1 MQVQR
6 PLRRIVGSSQSDG
19 RERRRARTGMP
30 EPDATA
36 ALLASTA
43 MDRVDDLQLA
53 FDTSALAA
61 ELALAH
67 FESGVSTTM
76 KADGTPVT
84 EADRAVERL
93 LRETLS
99 EARPED
105 AFLGEELGRLGE
117 SDRVWILDPI
127 DGTSFFSRG
136 DPNWRVQIALEVQGT
151 TEVAVVTAPAL
162 RRCWWATR
170 GGGSFESS
178 WPREE
183 TKTRRLKVS
192 TTSML
197 ADAVLGAVDDE
208 SRARLP
214 PSAARAPATPAPPI
228 KLVHGEIDAF
238 LAECCH
244 IWDHAP
250 WVLLVEEAGGRFTDR
265 TGGRSSDQGGG
276 LYSNA
281 SLHSQLLAA
290 LQYSVRAAT
299 AANTA
304 AIGADNNGQESIDA
318 PRTRTLTRR
327 QG

>member
-1 MQVQR
+1 M
-6 PLRRIVGSSQSDG
+6 DG
-19 RERRRARTGMP
+19 AY
-30 EPDATA
+30 
-36 ALLASTA
+36 
-43 MDRVDDLQLA
+43 DLQLA
-53 FDTSALAA
+53 FDTSDRAA
-61 ELALAH
+61 ALALAH
-67 FESGVSTTM
+67 FASGVSATL

-84 EADRAVERL
+84 EADEAVERL

-136 DPNWRVQIALEVQGT
+136 DPNWRIHVALEVHGT
-151 TEVAVVTAPAL
+151 TEVALVTAPAL
-162 RRCWWATR
+162 RCCWWATR

-183 TKTRRLKVS
+183 HRTRRLEVS
-192 TTSML
+192 STATL
-197 ADAVLGAVDDE
+197 ADAVLAALDDE

-214 PSAARAPATPAPPI
+214 PSAARAPASPLP
-228 KLVHGEIDAF
+228 LVELVRGEVDAF

-265 TGGRSSDQGGG
+265 TGGRSGDRGGG

-281 SLHSQLLAA
+281 NLHGQLLAS
-290 LQYSVRAAT
+290 LHYPLR
-299 AANTA
+299 
-304 AIGADNNGQESIDA
+304 
-318 PRTRTLTRR
+318 P
-327 QG
+327 